1 ELIVKELANLKQQF
15 SQYGGSRPFGVSL
28 MIGGINNKKPELYS
42 SDVTGNYTEYYA
54 TAIGEND
61 DKIKEKLRE
70 NYKKDFTIKKGVKAA
85 LDIFKELEDKK
96 FNVGRFELVYI
107 K

>member
-1 ELIVKELANLKQQF
+1 
-15 SQYGGSRPFGVSL
+15 
-28 MIGGINNKKPELYS
+28 MIAGINNNKPELFS

-54 TAIGEND
+54 NAIGEND

-70 NYKKDFTIKKGVKAA
+70 NYKKDLTIKKGVKIA

-96 FNVGRFELVYI
+96 FNLGRFELVYI
-107 K
+107 KNEDSELKRLYSEELSEFTK